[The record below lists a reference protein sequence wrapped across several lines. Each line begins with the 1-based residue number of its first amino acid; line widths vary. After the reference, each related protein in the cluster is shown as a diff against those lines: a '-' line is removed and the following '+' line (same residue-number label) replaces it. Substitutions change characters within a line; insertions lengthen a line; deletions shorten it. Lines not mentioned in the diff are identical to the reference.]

1 MLPLNGLRPE
11 LRLWLLLKYLTK
23 GTIGIV
29 IEEESPAVKTLAIG
43 IATVIGT
50 VAILAQPSVTNGSR
64 KCRKIEMSR
73 CKDGCSPCN
82 LKVDKSANDA

>member
-1 MLPLNGLRPE
+1 MFPLNWLWPE
-11 LRLWLLLKYLTK
+11 LRLRFLLKYLTK

-29 IEEESPAVKTLAIG
+29 VEEESPTVKTIVIG

-64 KCRKIEMSR
+64 KCRKIEINM
-73 CKDGCSPCN
+73 
-82 LKVDKSANDA
+82 